1 MYVKWLIS
9 EIRHAVKFKKK
20 TQHEHS
26 DTGIKEK
33 YTFLCFN
40 KGIVG
45 KIILPIF
52 VCKIGKMEARLMFPL
67 QS

>member
-40 KGIVG
+40 KGNCWKDNITYLCLQ
-45 KIILPIF
+45 K
-52 VCKIGKMEARLMFPL
+52 CKMEARLMFPL